1 MKINID
7 FEMTPDEARRLM
19 GLPDVTAMQKKL
31 VAEMERRL
39 MEAMETAAD
48 PETLLKTWFSWG
60 NQGLEQFQRFVRDS
74 AARATTTTKDKPQR

>member
-1 MKINID
+1 
-7 FEMTPDEARRLM
+7 M

-31 VAEMERRL
+31 VSEMERRM
-39 MEAMETAAD
+39 MEAMETASD
-48 PETLLKTWFSWG
+48 PEALLKTWFGWG